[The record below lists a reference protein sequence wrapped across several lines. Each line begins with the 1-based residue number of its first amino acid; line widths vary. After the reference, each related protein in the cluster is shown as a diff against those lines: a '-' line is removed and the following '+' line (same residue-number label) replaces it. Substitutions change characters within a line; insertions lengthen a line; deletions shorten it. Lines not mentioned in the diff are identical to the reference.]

1 MRPLAGLRVID
12 LADEKGELC
21 GRLLSDLGAD
31 VLRLEPPEGARSRNL
46 PPFAPDGKTSLY
58 FGFRNAGKRGGTI
71 DLETAEGR
79 ERLLALLADADILIE
94 SFAPGYLAGLGIS
107 PDRLME
113 LAVCGLVAFSHVH
126 HRY

>member
-31 VLRLEPPEGARSRNL
+31 VLRLEPLEGARSRNL

-58 FGFRNAGKRGGTI
+58 FGFRNAGKRGATV

-79 ERLLALLADADILIE
+79 ESLLGLLADADILIE
-94 SFAPGYLAGLGIS
+94 SFAPGYLAGLGI
-107 PDRLME
+107 
-113 LAVCGLVAFSHVH
+113 
-126 HRY
+126 